1 MSVKGSAPGELKGTP
16 PGEVKG
22 AGPGE
27 NSLTLDVS
35 ILGRD
40 YKVACKADEE
50 PALRD
55 AVAFLEG
62 RMREI
67 RENSKTSSVERVAV
81 MAALNLAHDYQR
93 RPVSTSMSTSSRRAP
108 PEAPLA
114 SGALDSAEVAAMRRR
129 IAGMQSAIDQILPAK
144 EKLF

>member
-1 MSVKGSAPGELKGTP
+1 MTTKPTGTGET
-16 PGEVKG
+16 
-22 AGPGE
+22 
-27 NSLTLDVS
+27 LTLDVS

-50 PALRD
+50 PELRD

-81 MAALNLAHDYQR
+81 MAALNLAHDFQR
-93 RPVSTSMSTSSRRAP
+93 RPAPAPSPIAASTSSRRQAAA
-108 PEAPLA
+108 EAPVA
-114 SGALDSAEVAAMRRR
+114 TPALDSAEMAAVRRR

>member
-1 MSVKGSAPGELKGTP
+1 MSAKA
-16 PGEVKG
+16 
-22 AGPGE
+22 AGPGDKM
-27 NSLTLDVS
+27 LTLDVS

-50 PALRD
+50 SELRE
-55 AVAFLEG
+55 AVDFLER
-62 RMREI
+62 RMQEI

-81 MAALNLAHDYQR
+81 MAALNLAHDFQR
-93 RPVSTSMSTSSRRAP
+93 RPASPTPKRAP
-108 PEAPLA
+108 PAEAPVDA
-114 SGALDSAEVAAMRRR
+114 AAIDTAEVAAVRRR

>member
-1 MSVKGSAPGELKGTP
+1 MV
-16 PGEVKG
+16 
-22 AGPGE
+22 
-27 NSLTLDVS
+27 TLDVS
-35 ILGRD
+35 LLGRD

-50 PALRD
+50 AELRD
-55 AVAFLEG
+55 AVAFLER

-81 MAALNLAHDYQR
+81 MAALNLAHDFQR
-93 RPVSTSMSTSSRRAP
+93 GGRTASKRASTAQTVPDSP
-108 PEAPLA
+108 PDTAA
-114 SGALDSAEVAAMRRR
+114 DSIRTAAVRRR

>member
-1 MSVKGSAPGELKGTP
+1 MV
-16 PGEVKG
+16 
-22 AGPGE
+22 
-27 NSLTLDVS
+27 TLDVS
-35 ILGRD
+35 LLGRD

-50 PALRD
+50 AELRD

-81 MAALNLAHDYQR
+81 MAALNLAHDFQR
-93 RPVSTSMSTSSRRAP
+93 RPAPATSRRGSSA
-108 PEAPLA
+108 EAP
-114 SGALDSAEVAAMRRR
+114 LDSAEVAAIRRR

>member
-1 MSVKGSAPGELKGTP
+1 MSAKT
-16 PGEVKG
+16 

-27 NSLTLDVS
+27 KTLTLDVS

-81 MAALNLAHDYQR
+81 MAALNLAHDFQR
-93 RPVSTSMSTSSRRAP
+93 RPAPASGSTSSRRQVAA
-108 PEAPLA
+108 EAPVA
-114 SGALDSAEVAAMRRR
+114 TAAIDSAEMAAVRRR